1 MTTQPFTA
9 TRKGIITVPPR
20 ASNEATLAESTVRV
34 A

>member
-20 ASNEATLAESTVRV
+20 ARNEATRAVCTVV
-34 A
+34 AP

>member
-9 TRKGIITVPPR
+9 AWMGIITVPPG
-20 ASNEATLAESTVRV
+20 AGDDATLAASTEGV